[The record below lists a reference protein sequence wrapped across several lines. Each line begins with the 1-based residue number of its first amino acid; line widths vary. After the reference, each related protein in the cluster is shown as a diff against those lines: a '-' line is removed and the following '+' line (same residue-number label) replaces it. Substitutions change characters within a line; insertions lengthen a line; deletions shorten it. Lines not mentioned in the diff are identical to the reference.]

1 MKRKSRVLTVH
12 GTADEVIPVG
22 DAKEFA
28 KMIQKHRL
36 KIIEGANH
44 GYTFHQDELVSAV
57 LPFLKECMNRGENP
71 ST

>member
-1 MKRKSRVLTVH
+1 MH

-28 KMIQKHRL
+28 KMIQNHRL
-36 KIIEGANH
+36 IIIEGANH
-44 GYTFHQDELVSAV
+44 GYTSHQDEMVSAV
-57 LPFLKECMNRGENP
+57 VPFLKECMKRGENS